1 MFVEDMVHL
10 GKVRSEIREIFEYGN
25 KRKQRD
31 LCLQGGGVFRADNK
45 AVCLLGG
52 GNRHCGRYILRL
64 KRHFRQGNGEL
75 ALHDC
80 RTSCGGNGIF

>member
-1 MFVEDMVHL
+1 M
-10 GKVRSEIREIFEYGN
+10 EINVNKEICAYKEA
-25 KRKQRD
+25 
-31 LCLQGGGVFRADNK
+31 ADNK
-45 AVCLLGG
+45 AVCLLSC
-52 GNRHCGRYILRL
+52 GNRHCCWHILRL

>member
-31 LCLQGGGVFRADNK
+31 LCLQGGGVFRADNMYLIS
-45 AVCLLGG
+45 VLVIQVFLL
-52 GNRHCGRYILRL
+52 R
-64 KRHFRQGNGEL
+64 KV
-75 ALHDC
+75 
-80 RTSCGGNGIF
+80 